1 MNVEHYN
8 LGVKLALYDAGLT
21 KRPDNISRTFSTQ
34 PRANVTATAKLPPP
48 KKVSP
53 TLKSAPLISG
63 PDDKNIPP
71 TAK

>member
-1 MNVEHYN
+1 MNTEFYN
-8 LGVKLALYDAGLT
+8 LGVKLALMDSGLT
-21 KRPDNISRTFSTQ
+21 KRPGDFARTFSTQ
-34 PRANVTATAKLPPP
+34 PRANVTATAKLPKE

-63 PDDKNIPP
+63 PDDRNIPP

>member
-1 MNVEHYN
+1 MNTEHYN
-8 LGVKLALYDAGLT
+8 LGVKLALMDAGLT
-21 KRPDNISRTFSTQ
+21 KRPNNLARTFSTQ
-34 PRANVTATAKLPPP
+34 PRANVTETAKLPKP

-53 TLKSAPLISG
+53 TLKSAPLITG